1 MTSLEISIYVAGVIV
16 LIIIIGFVLFQLFY
30 GIYINLYSKYKTKK
44 SGFYTESAREIPTRP
59 YDTPY
64 TGTEP
69 LGAWGAT
76 PWAETALAMAPTR
89 CAR

>member
-1 MTSLEISIYVAGVIV
+1 MTSPETAPQTLLQVTGIIIVSILIITYVVIV
-16 LIIIIGFVLFQLFY
+16 VCKEVK
-30 GIYINLYSKYKTKK
+30 SRR

-76 PWAETALAMAPTR
+76 PWAETALAMVPTR
-89 CAR
+89 CAL